1 MYKGKTASGFEF
13 EIDESALNNMELV
26 DALAASEEDPLEVSR
41 VVRLLLGDAQRK
53 QLYKHLRTENGIVPV
68 DNVVEEV
75 KQVLRL
81 AETPEKTNHPRR
93 HDWAG

>member
-41 VVRLLLGDAQRK
+41 VVRLLLGDAQRNSSISISAR
-53 QLYKHLRTENGIVPV
+53 RTELY
-68 DNVVEEV
+68 
-75 KQVLRL
+75 QWTMLLR
-81 AETPEKTNHPRR
+81 K
-93 HDWAG
+93 

>member
-53 QLYKHLRTENGIVPV
+53 QLYNHISTENGIVPV

-75 KQVLRL
+75 KQVFE
-81 AETPEKTNHPRR
+81 ACG
-93 HDWAG
+93 DAGKN